1 MKVWMAILISIL
13 CWQSSVWAVCPAW
26 SPARAQEEISRLQQQ
41 IKQWDDDY
49 WKEGKSEVEDGV
61 YDHLSARLT
70 QWQRCFG
77 SEPRDVMMPPL
88 NGAVM
93 HPVAHTGVRKM
104 VDKNALSLWMRER
117 SDLWVQPKVDGV
129 AVTLVYRDGKL
140 NKAISRGN
148 GLKGEDWTQKV
159 SLISAVPQTVSGPL
173 ANSTLQGEIFLQRE
187 GHIQQQMGGINAR
200 AKVAGLMMRQD
211 DSDTLN
217 SLGVFVWAWPDG
229 PQLMTDRLK
238 ELATAGFTLTQRY
251 TRAVKNADEV
261 ARVRNE
267 WWKAKL
273 PFVTDG
279 VVVRGAKEPESR
291 HWLPGQAEWLV
302 AWKYQ
307 PVAQVAEVKAIQFAV
322 GKSGKISVVAS
333 LAPVM
338 LDDKKVQR
346 VNIGSVRRWQEW
358 DIAPGDQI
366 LVSLAGQGI
375 PRIDDVVWRGAE
387 RTKPTPPENRFNSL
401 TCYFASDVCQEQ
413 FISRLVWLGSK
424 QVLGLDGIGEAGWR
438 ALHQTHRF
446 EHIFSWLL
454 LTPEQLQN
462 TPGIAK
468 SKSAQLWH
476 QFNLARKQP
485 FTRWVMAMGI
495 PLTRAALNASD
506 ERSWSQLLFSTEQFW
521 QQLPGTGS
529 GRARQVIEWKENA
542 QIKKLGSWLA
552 AQQITGFEP

>member
-13 CWQSSVWAVCPAW
+13 CWQSSAWAVCPAW

-61 YDHLSARLT
+61 YDQLSARLT

-77 SEPRDVMMPPL
+77 NETRDVMMPPL
-88 NGAVM
+88 NGAVI

-104 VDKNALSLWMRER
+104 ADEIALSLWMREC

-159 SLISAVPQTVSGPL
+159 RLISAVPQTVSGPL
-173 ANSTLQGEIFLQRE
+173 ANSTLQGEIFLKRE

-238 ELATAGFTLTQRY
+238 ELATAGFTLTQTY

-279 VVVRGAKEPESR
+279 VIVRAAKEPESR

-302 AWKYQ
+302 AWKFQ
-307 PVAQVAEVKAIQFAV
+307 PVAQVVEVKAIQFAV

-338 LDDKKVQR
+338 LDDKK
-346 VNIGSVRRWQEW
+346 S
-358 DIAPGDQI
+358 
-366 LVSLAGQGI
+366 
-375 PRIDDVVWRGAE
+375 
-387 RTKPTPPENRFNSL
+387 
-401 TCYFASDVCQEQ
+401 
-413 FISRLVWLGSK
+413 
-424 QVLGLDGIGEAGWR
+424 
-438 ALHQTHRF
+438 
-446 EHIFSWLL
+446 
-454 LTPEQLQN
+454 
-462 TPGIAK
+462 
-468 SKSAQLWH
+468 
-476 QFNLARKQP
+476 
-485 FTRWVMAMGI
+485 
-495 PLTRAALNASD
+495 
-506 ERSWSQLLFSTEQFW
+506 
-521 QQLPGTGS
+521 S
-529 GRARQVIEWKENA
+529 G
-542 QIKKLGSWLA
+542 
-552 AQQITGFEP
+552 

>member
-61 YDHLSARLT
+61 YDQLSARLT

-77 SEPRDVMMPPL
+77 NETRDVMIPPL

-104 VDKNALSLWMRER
+104 ADKNALSLWMRER

-159 SLISAVPQTVSGPL
+159 RLISAVPQTVSGPL
-173 ANSTLQGEIFLQRE
+173 ANSTLQGEIFLKRK

-200 AKVAGLMMRQD
+200 AKVAGLMMRQGN
-211 DSDTLN
+211 SDTLN
-217 SLGVFVWAWPDG
+217 SLAVFVWAWPDG
-229 PQLMTDRLK
+229 PHLMTDRLK
-238 ELATAGFTLTQRY
+238 DLATAGFTLTQTY

-261 ARVRNE
+261 AHVRNE

-279 VVVRGAKEPESR
+279 VVVRAAKEPESR

-333 LAPVM
+333 LVPVM

-476 QFNLARKQP
+476 QFNLARQQP

-495 PLTRAALNASD
+495 PLTRAALNVSD

>member
-1 MKVWMAILISIL
+1 MKVWMAILIGIL

-61 YDHLSARLT
+61 YDQLSARLT

-88 NGAVM
+88 NGEVM

-229 PQLMTDRLK
+229 PQLMSDRLK
-238 ELATAGFTLTQRY
+238 ELATAGFTLTQTY

-267 WWKAKL
+267 WWKAEL

-279 VVVRGAKEPESR
+279 VVVRAAKEPESR

-413 FISRLVWLGSK
+413 FISRLVWLGAK

>member
-13 CWQSSVWAVCPAW
+13 CWQSSAWAVCPAW

-61 YDHLSARLT
+61 YDQLSARLT

-77 SEPRDVMMPPL
+77 NETRDVMMPPL
-88 NGAVM
+88 NGAVI

-104 VDKNALSLWMRER
+104 ADKIALSLWMRER

-159 SLISAVPQTVSGPL
+159 RLISAVPQTVSGPL
-173 ANSTLQGEIFLQRE
+173 ANSTLQGEIFLKRE

-238 ELATAGFTLTQRY
+238 ELATAGFTLTQTY

-261 ARVRNE
+261 ARVRNA

-279 VVVRGAKEPESR
+279 VIVRAAKEPESR

-307 PVAQVAEVKAIQFAV
+307 PVAQVVEVKAIQFAV

-333 LAPVM
+333 LASVM

-424 QVLGLDGIGEAGWR
+424 QILGLDGIGEAGWR

-485 FTRWVMAMGI
+485 FTLWVMAMGI

-506 ERSWSQLLFSTEQFW
+506 ERSWSQLLLSTEQFW

>member
-1 MKVWMAILISIL
+1 
-13 CWQSSVWAVCPAW
+13 
-26 SPARAQEEISRLQQQ
+26 
-41 IKQWDDDY
+41 
-49 WKEGKSEVEDGV
+49 
-61 YDHLSARLT
+61 
-70 QWQRCFG
+70 
-77 SEPRDVMMPPL
+77 
-88 NGAVM
+88 
-93 HPVAHTGVRKM
+93 
-104 VDKNALSLWMRER
+104 
-117 SDLWVQPKVDGV
+117 
-129 AVTLVYRDGKL
+129 
-140 NKAISRGN
+140 
-148 GLKGEDWTQKV
+148 
-159 SLISAVPQTVSGPL
+159 
-173 ANSTLQGEIFLQRE
+173 
-187 GHIQQQMGGINAR
+187 MGGINAR

-476 QFNLARKQP
+476 RFNLARKQP

-529 GRARQVIEWKENA
+529 GRARQVIEWKEMR
-542 QIKKLGSWLA
+542 KSRSWAVGWLPSRSQVLNLSVLRGCSKRPVIPA
-552 AQQITGFEP
+552 